1 MPAELMYGAYY
12 AKDFINSY
20 LKSVWTDESMQH
32 NSYRH
37 LGFFSSKHLSG
48 VFYTSKKTGEK
59 LKSTTYNFGV
69 DLIWVRYWIS
79 FVIASDYKYVTPKK
93 NNKKKYILDIYND

>member
-1 MPAELMYGAYY
+1 MKIFNFNIRNNEVNY
-12 AKDFINSY
+12 Y

-48 VFYTSKKTGEK
+48 VFYNSKKTGEK

-79 FVIASDYKYVTPKK
+79 FVIASDYKYETPKK
-93 NNKKKYILDIYND
+93 KNKKKYILDIYND

>member
-1 MPAELMYGAYY
+1 
-12 AKDFINSY
+12 
-20 LKSVWTDESMQH
+20 MQH

-69 DLIWVRYWIS
+69 DLIWVRYWI
-79 FVIASDYKYVTPKK
+79 FNFWILWCATPCHKK
-93 NNKKKYILDIYND
+93 